1 LIILNPTILDGKATS
16 LHLKEQLK
24 KRIENLPETP
34 TLSIVY
40 VGNDPASAVYTRNKV
55 KTSEEVGIKATLHR
69 FEKISEEALIDFIDH
84 ALETENGIIVQ
95 LPLPDGFD
103 EKKVLD
109 TIKPNQDVDG
119 LSPLNIGKRILGS
132 RDAFWPCTPL
142 GIVRILDH
150 YGIPLEGKHAVVIGR
165 SNLVGRPIA
174 SLLEKRNVTVT
185 QCHSRSKPL
194 SRYTLD
200 ADIIVSAIGKAKLI
214 TADMVKDGAVVVD
227 VGMNRDEN
235 GKLCGDVD
243 FKNVKDKCSFITPV
257 PGGVGPMTVVELLS
271 NTVLSAERKLARDD
285 IIINQEKL
293 QQ

>member
-1 LIILNPTILDGKATS
+1 MNPTILDGKATS

-24 KRIENLPETP
+24 KRIEKLPETP

-40 VGNDPASAVYTRNKV
+40 VGNDPASAVYTRSKV

-69 FEKISEEALIDFIDH
+69 FEKISDEALEDFIEH
-84 ALETENGIIVQ
+84 ALETEDGIIVQ
-95 LPLPDGFD
+95 LPLPEGMN
-103 EKKVLD
+103 EKRALNA
-109 TIKPNQDVDG
+109 IKPDQDVDG
-119 LSPLNIGKRILGS
+119 LHWANIGKRILG
-132 RDAFWPCTPL
+132 DKQAFWPCTPN
-142 GIVRILDH
+142 GIISILDH

-174 SLLEKRNVTVT
+174 SLLERRNVTVT

-194 SRYTLD
+194 SRYTLE
-200 ADIIVSAIGKAKLI
+200 ADIIISAIGKAKLI

-243 FKNVKDKCSFITPV
+243 FENVKEKCSFITPV

-271 NTVLSAERKLARDD
+271 NTVLSAERKLPRND
-285 IIINQEKL
+285 IIINEEKL
-293 QQ
+293 KK